1 MTRAPK
7 LATAALVAGLLVG
20 TLTGSGL
27 AAAGPAEPPGIHE
40 IDRLVTALEGGWT
53 GTDNDTP
60 FGKMPFAALFEWQ
73 EDGSLYSHSP
83 LNRDTWI
90 DLRFARDAD
99 GRWILHQAASM
110 EGLGTQRHSLAPSGE
125 RTADGLQR
133 FVYEPDPGFLTIDLG
148 VEDELLKMDVALRGK
163 PHVAFRLARL
173 PRAGWAELKR
183 EMQTQGEL
191 SPEEGVSILEVVSSP
206 PPSLGA
212 PVGDSDPIAAARAA
226 VAAAPASAEAR
237 LALAREL
244 GAAINRDPANGP
256 RFAFEMLAALQKA
269 VELDPR
275 LTAAYHGLVGYYLS
289 APPIAGGSVAKAEET
304 ARRLAEFDPAG
315 GAELLARIAAR
326 TGSASEH

>member
-1 MTRAPK
+1 
-7 LATAALVAGLLVG
+7 
-20 TLTGSGL
+20 
-27 AAAGPAEPPGIHE
+27 
-40 IDRLVTALEGGWT
+40 
-53 GTDNDTP
+53 
-60 FGKMPFAALFEWQ
+60 
-73 EDGSLYSHSP
+73 
-83 LNRDTWI
+83 
-90 DLRFARDAD
+90 
-99 GRWILHQAASM
+99 M

-125 RTADGLQR
+125 RTAGGLHR
-133 FVYEPDPGFLTIDLG
+133 FVYEPDPGYLTIDLG